1 MDLAAMLLWQAS
13 AARLASMLAC
23 GEVSAQE
30 VLRAHLDRI
39 AALDGRLHAFTEVFR
54 DQAMADASASDG
66 RRRCN
71 EARGPLDGVPVSVKE
86 CFDVAGQTTTL
97 GIPAW
102 RGHIAERNASLVT
115 LLREAGAVLLGRTNL
130 SQTMLFAEARNPLF
144 GQTANPWSLGH
155 SCGGSSGG
163 EAAAIAAGMSPLG
176 VGTDIGGSIRTPAHF
191 CGICGFKATLDR
203 LPMYGY
209 RGVLAGQEVVRSAAG
224 PLARRVEDLE
234 LFFRAVNLERA
245 SELDPRVPPLA
256 WSEPAPALPGGL
268 RVGYYIDDGLL
279 SASPALGR
287 AVHRAADALRAR
299 GYDLVAF
306 EPPAVCSTIA
316 AYLGAL
322 SADGGEHVL
331 LALRGG
337 EVDPALVS
345 LRLLAFM
352 PRRARLV
359 AARAARTVGQKSLA
373 LMLEAM
379 GKKTVGEL
387 WRLTERLRTYR
398 ASLLSAMDAQ
408 QIELLLC
415 PPYATCALP
424 HGASK
429 GFTLGSS
436 YSILFNAAQFPAGT
450 VPVTRVRLDEARRP
464 NGSHSSGIA
473 GAWSSLREDSL
484 ARRAAA
490 IDDGSA
496 GLPVGVQ
503 MVGRP
508 WRDHLVLSAMK
519 AIEAEVSSDDGFPQT
534 PVEPPNAQPQKAPA
548 DALDQKLPSR
558 PSPLAFNAPTGSVR
572 I

>member
-1 MDLAAMLLWQAS
+1 
-13 AARLASMLAC
+13 
-23 GEVSAQE
+23 
-30 VLRAHLDRI
+30 
-39 AALDGRLHAFTEVFR
+39 
-54 DQAMADASASDG
+54 
-66 RRRCN
+66 
-71 EARGPLDGVPVSVKE
+71 
-86 CFDVAGQTTTL
+86 
-97 GIPAW
+97 
-102 RGHIAERNASLVT
+102 
-115 LLREAGAVLLGRTNL
+115 
-130 SQTMLFAEARNPLF
+130 
-144 GQTANPWSLGH
+144 
-155 SCGGSSGG
+155 
-163 EAAAIAAGMSPLG
+163 
-176 VGTDIGGSIRTPAHF
+176 
-191 CGICGFKATLDR
+191 
-203 LPMYGY
+203 
-209 RGVLAGQEVVRSAAG
+209 
-224 PLARRVEDLE
+224 
-234 LFFRAVNLERA
+234 A